1 MPEVL
6 SEIMSLP
13 GGPARVE
20 WRRSSRARRV
30 SLRVN
35 PADGAVIVT
44 LPMRTGRQ
52 AGLSLL
58 MDHADWVAQRIAAL
72 PQAVALSDGAEVDL
86 HGIPHRIRHTGQ
98 SRGVVRVEG
107 SEILVSGGAEFLPR
121 RVTDFL
127 RNEARTRL
135 ASLAL
140 QKAAMADVHP
150 KRVVIK
156 DTRSRWGSCAP
167 DRTLSFCWRLIMA
180 PDFVQDYVV
189 GHEVAH
195 LRHMNHGPR
204 FWALVGT
211 LTAHQ
216 DAAMAW
222 LKETGPSLLR
232 VV

>member
-204 FWALVGT
+204 FWALAET
-211 LTAHQ
+211 LTAHR
-216 DAAMAW
+216 DAADAW
-222 LKETGPSLLR
+222 LKREGSRLLR
-232 VV
+232 VG

>member
-98 SRGVVRVEG
+98 SRGGVRVEG

-204 FWALVGT
+204 FWALAET
-211 LTAHQ
+211 LTAHR
-216 DAAMAW
+216 DAADAW
-222 LKETGPSLLR
+222 LKREGSRLLR
-232 VV
+232 VG